1 MSPQW
6 SPEVELTDAAAT
18 RMIES
23 QFPDQKPITLQPLGV
38 GWDNT
43 AYRVNSK
50 FVFRFPRRQMGA
62 ECLEAEV
69 RVLPALA
76 RRLPPVHAEPDHG
89 RTAHREVPLAV
100 RGLRAAPGA
109 HGVLCRSN
117 RRSADGLGGAVG
129 TVPGS
134 PAFPPGRRLP
144 RRSAGQAGTPESG
157 ETPAAD
163 PRGPGPAGGN
173 GPHRKPRAVAGH
185 HRGGGGASTTRWLV
199 PDPRRSVRAS
209 SAC

>member
-1 MSPQW
+1 MSSPW
-6 SPEVELTDAAAT
+6 SAEVDLTGAAAT
-18 RMIES
+18 RLIEA
-23 QFPDQKPITLQPLGV
+23 QFPKLNPARLEPFGV

-76 RRLPPVHAEPDHG
+76 GRLPPVHAEPDHG

-134 PAFPPGRRLP
+134 PALPAGLRLP
-144 RRSAGQAGTPESG
+144 RRSAGHAGTPESG
-157 ETPAAD
+157 EAPG
-163 PRGPGPAGGN
+163 RG
-173 GPHRKPRAVAGH
+173 
-185 HRGGGGASTTRWLV
+185 W
-199 PDPRRSVRAS
+199 AS
-209 SAC
+209 SRRCQSPNQALL